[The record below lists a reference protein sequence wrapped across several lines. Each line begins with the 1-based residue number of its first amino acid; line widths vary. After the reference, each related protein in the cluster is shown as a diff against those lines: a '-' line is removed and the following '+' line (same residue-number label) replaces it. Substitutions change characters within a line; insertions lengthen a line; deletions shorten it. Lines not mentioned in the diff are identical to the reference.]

1 MESDTK
7 KLTDTTKLLREC
19 DAGTKMAISSI
30 NEILEKV
37 EDTKLSEIL
46 TKSRNAH
53 EELESEIHSL
63 LNYHKEEQKEPD
75 PIAKG
80 MSFIKTNVKM
90 GIDES
95 DKTVANLITDGCN
108 MGIKSL
114 NKYLNQYA
122 MADVISKKITEKLI
136 RLEENLRKEQP
147 VESEKPKNILTFDGV
162 MQNAKYILY
171 YMFFLIFFK
180 YYCTKCKFYVL
191 NNHIFYIPCL

>member
-37 EDTKLSEIL
+37 EDTKLNEIL

-108 MGIKSL
+108 T
-114 NKYLNQYA
+114 NF
-122 MADVISKKITEKLI
+122 
-136 RLEENLRKEQP
+136 P
-147 VESEKPKNILTFDGV
+147 
-162 MQNAKYILY
+162 
-171 YMFFLIFFK
+171 
-180 YYCTKCKFYVL
+180 
-191 NNHIFYIPCL
+191 HIFNMCLKKYSCNLHAQIYGIFHIHNLISYDNMNSL

>member
-46 TKSRNAH
+46 TKSRNA
-53 EELESEIHSL
+53 
-63 LNYHKEEQKEPD
+63 EEQKEPD
-75 PIAKG
+75 PLAKG

-136 RLEENLRKEQP
+136 RLEENLRKEL
-147 VESEKPKNILTFDGV
+147 SAYL
-162 MQNAKYILY
+162 
-171 YMFFLIFFK
+171 
-180 YYCTKCKFYVL
+180 
-191 NNHIFYIPCL
+191 

>member
-1 MESDTK
+1 MM
-7 KLTDTTKLLREC
+7 KLIYRCSFVALFAFAALLASC
-19 DAGTKMAISSI
+19 SKDNDDI
-30 NEILEKV
+30 
-37 EDTKLSEIL
+37 
-46 TKSRNAH
+46 KSTP
-53 EELESEIHSL
+53 
-63 LNYHKEEQKEPD
+63 KEEQKEPD

-136 RLEENLRKEQP
+136 RLEENLRKEL
-147 VESEKPKNILTFDGV
+147 STYL
-162 MQNAKYILY
+162 
-171 YMFFLIFFK
+171 
-180 YYCTKCKFYVL
+180 
-191 NNHIFYIPCL
+191 

>member
-75 PIAKG
+75 PLAKG

-108 MGIKSL
+108 MGIKSISR
-114 NKYLNQYA
+114 YLNQYPNSQD
-122 MADVISKKITEKLI
+122 DVKEIVHQLIKIED
-136 RLEENLRKEQP
+136 NLVHELR
-147 VESEKPKNILTFDGV
+147 
-162 MQNAKYILY
+162 Y
-171 YMFFLIFFK
+171 YL
-180 YYCTKCKFYVL
+180 
-191 NNHIFYIPCL
+191 

>member
-37 EDTKLSEIL
+37 EDTKLNEIL

-75 PIAKG
+75 LIAKG

-136 RLEENLRKEQP
+136 RLEENLRKEL
-147 VESEKPKNILTFDGV
+147 STYL
-162 MQNAKYILY
+162 
-171 YMFFLIFFK
+171 
-180 YYCTKCKFYVL
+180 
-191 NNHIFYIPCL
+191 

>member
-63 LNYHKEEQKEPD
+63 LNYHKEEQK
-75 PIAKG
+75 ACLLSKQ
-80 MSFIKTNVKM
+80 MSKWESMKVIKQWLTLLPM
-90 GIDES
+90 
-95 DKTVANLITDGCN
+95 
-108 MGIKSL
+108 
-114 NKYLNQYA
+114 
-122 MADVISKKITEKLI
+122 DVIWEL
-136 RLEENLRKEQP
+136 NL
-147 VESEKPKNILTFDGV
+147 
-162 MQNAKYILY
+162 
-171 YMFFLIFFK
+171 
-180 YYCTKCKFYVL
+180 
-191 NNHIFYIPCL
+191 

>member
-37 EDTKLSEIL
+37 EDT
-46 TKSRNAH
+46 
-53 EELESEIHSL
+53 
-63 LNYHKEEQKEPD
+63 
-75 PIAKG
+75 KG

-136 RLEENLRKEQP
+136 RLEENLRKEL
-147 VESEKPKNILTFDGV
+147 STYL
-162 MQNAKYILY
+162 
-171 YMFFLIFFK
+171 
-180 YYCTKCKFYVL
+180 
-191 NNHIFYIPCL
+191 

>member
-19 DAGTKMAISSI
+19 DAGTKMVISSI

-75 PIAKG
+75 PLAKG

-108 MGIKSL
+108 MG
-114 NKYLNQYA
+114 NKYLHQYA

-136 RLEENLRKEQP
+136 RLEENLRKEL
-147 VESEKPKNILTFDGV
+147 SAYL
-162 MQNAKYILY
+162 
-171 YMFFLIFFK
+171 
-180 YYCTKCKFYVL
+180 
-191 NNHIFYIPCL
+191 

>member
-75 PIAKG
+75 PLAKG

-114 NKYLNQYA
+114 NKYLNQYEA
-122 MADVISKKITEKLI
+122 ADEKSKDLAKKLIKLEEKLRDNI
-136 RLEENLRKEQP
+136 KE
-147 VESEKPKNILTFDGV
+147 
-162 MQNAKYILY
+162 
-171 YMFFLIFFK
+171 FL
-180 YYCTKCKFYVL
+180 
-191 NNHIFYIPCL
+191 

>member
-75 PIAKG
+75 PLAKG

-136 RLEENLRKEQP
+136 RLEENLRKEL
-147 VESEKPKNILTFDGV
+147 S
-162 MQNAKYILY
+162 AYLY
-171 YMFFLIFFK
+171 YVFEKAFLNSYPQSYF
-180 YYCTKCKFYVL
+180 L
-191 NNHIFYIPCL
+191 L

>member
-53 EELESEIHSL
+53 E
-63 LNYHKEEQKEPD
+63 QKEPD
-75 PIAKG
+75 PLAKG

-136 RLEENLRKEQP
+136 RLEENLRKEL
-147 VESEKPKNILTFDGV
+147 SAYL
-162 MQNAKYILY
+162 
-171 YMFFLIFFK
+171 
-180 YYCTKCKFYVL
+180 
-191 NNHIFYIPCL
+191 

>member
-75 PIAKG
+75 PLAKG

-114 NKYLNQYA
+114 NKYA

-136 RLEENLRKEQP
+136 RLEENLRKEL
-147 VESEKPKNILTFDGV
+147 SAYL
-162 MQNAKYILY
+162 
-171 YMFFLIFFK
+171 
-180 YYCTKCKFYVL
+180 
-191 NNHIFYIPCL
+191 